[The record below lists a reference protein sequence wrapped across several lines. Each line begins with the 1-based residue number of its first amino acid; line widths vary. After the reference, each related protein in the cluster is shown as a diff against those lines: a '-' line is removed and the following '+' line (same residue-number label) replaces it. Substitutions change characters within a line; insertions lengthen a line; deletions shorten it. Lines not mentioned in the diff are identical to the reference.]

1 MSSAASAG
9 SSTTSLATRS
19 PARASLA
26 WARSTPISARVSG
39 LPAARRSPSADIV
52 GKRFDPAVEQAAVL
66 EFLHQALLM
75 AEILEAASLGE
86 RDRERL
92 QGVVAQHQRRDVV
105 GHGGEQA
112 VPPRQIELAGAH
124 GAAEGDL
131 DVDLDVGGV
140 DPGGV
145 VDRVGIAA
153 SAGEAELDPRP
164 RRHAEIGALA
174 DDARAE
180 LRRRDPDGIVGA
192 VADLAVALFAAA
204 HEGAD
209 AAEEE
214 EVGPHL

>member
-1 MSSAASAG
+1 
-9 SSTTSLATRS
+9 
-19 PARASLA
+19 
-26 WARSTPISARVSG
+26 
-39 LPAARRSPSADIV
+39 
-52 GKRFDPAVEQAAVL
+52 
-66 EFLHQALLM
+66 M
-75 AEILEAASLGE
+75 AEILEAAPLGE

-140 DPGGV
+140 HPGGV

-164 RRHAEIGALA
+164 RRHGEIGALA

-180 LRRRDPDGIVGA
+180 LRRRNPDGIVGA
-192 VADLAVALFAAA
+192 VADLAVALLAAA

-214 EVGPHL
+214 EVGPDFEDRLDDLRRGGRVRRQVEERPRLAAEADRFFLAREDAAAF